1 MEVNEHQ
8 FTIKAT
14 HILFG
19 RISKKKKFVS
29 ERIKLNEVGFHWELS
44 NNSFFAERG
53 ISHIRK
59 CSYGVIVSNYLKFMN
74 MKVLEIAP
82 RYARFIKK
90 KQLELNNCEYYSLNA
105 SEREH
110 KRGNTKTP
118 GDFQVTKP
126 IDLYAYTSQLD
137 KLFEPNYFDVIIGS
151 QCFEHWREIDI
162 CEKDN
167 INAYDIGLNNCHKI
181 LKSGGVF
188 MQDAPIGHH
197 GEPLFLEGNLDGI
210 KELFDPMKWTEI
222 EITEWGKQF
231 NLEAGRKEWVV
242 FIKAKKI

>member
-1 MEVNEHQ
+1 M
-8 FTIKAT
+8 K
-14 HILFG
+14 
-19 RISKKKKFVS
+19 RFVS
-29 ERIKLNEVGFHWELS
+29 EKLQPNEVGFHWELTD
-44 NNSFFAERG
+44 NSIYTERG

-59 CSYGVIVSNYLKFMN
+59 CSFGVIVSNYLKLTN
-74 MKVLEIAP
+74 VKVLEIAP

-90 KQLELNNCEYYSLNA
+90 RQLELNHCEYYSLNA

-110 KRGNTKTP
+110 KKGNTKTP
-118 GDFQVTKP
+118 EDYPVTKP

-137 KLFEPNYFDVIIGS
+137 KIFEPNYFDVIIGS

-181 LKSGGVF
+181 LKSGGLF

-197 GEPLFLEGNLDGI
+197 GD
-210 KELFDPMKWTEI
+210 
-222 EITEWGKQF
+222 
-231 NLEAGRKEWVV
+231 
-242 FIKAKKI
+242 